1 MAQSIFVASVEGHT
15 IKSAIAL
22 GLVDS
27 LKLTHQKIGV
37 FRPVTASWERPDW
50 VLELL
55 LDHVGNTANYEECIG
70 VSYQDLHE
78 DAVGSLSKIVDKFM
92 AFERRFDVVVVLGS
106 DFTDVVTP
114 TELAFNARVAANI
127 SSPILLVLNG
137 REGLLGGEHMGQSRS
152 RSAKEIAQV
161 YETALEEINQEHATL
176 LGTIVNRA
184 DPDGRTKILE
194 SLQKRSKSLVWVI
207 PEEPGL
213 VAPRMQ
219 QILEAVDGELIYGDS
234 SRLQDEAVDVVVAA
248 MNEEHVLERLKQNA
262 VVVVPSDRTEVILPL
277 LMADSAE
284 TFPKL
289 AGLVLNGGFAL
300 PSEIKKLIEGLRP
313 RVPVIVSQGGS
324 FDTTM
329 QIVKTR
335 GRLTKAD
342 PDKVERARALFQ
354 NYVPAT
360 QLLDSIS
367 QVSVTAIT
375 PLLFQ
380 YRLFERARQEH
391 KRIVLPEG
399 DDDRV
404 LLAASEVLAAGIAN
418 ITILGNIETM
428 RAQATAIGADISKAE
443 LIDIASSEHYPVFVA
458 EYLKLRSHK
467 GVTNEI
473 AKERM
478 LDVSYFG
485 TMLVHLG
492 LADGMVSGAAHT
504 TAHTIK
510 PSFEIIKT
518 APGVKAVSS
527 VFLMALSDRVLVYGD
542 CAVIPE
548 PTTEEL
554 ADIAISSA
562 RTARAFDIE
571 PQVAMLSYSTGTSGS
586 GVEVEKVRNATKL
599 ARKLAPELSIEGP
612 IQYDA
617 AVDAAVGEAKLP
629 GSKVAGKA
637 TVFVFPDLNTGNNTY
652 KAVQRTAGA
661 LAIGPILQGLN
672 KPVNDLSRGALVKDI
687 VNTIAITAIQA
698 GAK

>member
-27 LKLTHQKIGV
+27 LKQNHKKIGV
-37 FRPVTASWERPDW
+37 FRPVTASWDRPDW

-55 LDHVGNTANYEECIG
+55 LDHVGNTAEYQDCIG

-92 AFERRFDVVVVLGS
+92 AFQSGFDVVVVLGS

-127 SSPILLVLNG
+127 ASPLLLVLNG
-137 REGLLGGEHMGQSRS
+137 REGLNGGEHMGQSRS
-152 RSAKEIAQV
+152 RSAREVAQV
-161 YETALEEINQEHATL
+161 YETALEEINHEHATL

-184 DPDGRTKILE
+184 DPELREKILE
-194 SLQKRSKSLVWVI
+194 NLQKRSTKPVWVI

-219 QILEAVDGELIYGDS
+219 QILEAVDGELIYGDHA
-234 SRLQDEAVDVVVAA
+234 RLQDEAVDVVVAA

-300 PSEIKKLIEGLRP
+300 PNEIKKLIEGLRP
-313 RVPVIVSQGGS
+313 RVPVIISQGGS

-342 PDKVERARALFQ
+342 PDKVERARALFRD
-354 NYVPAT
+354 YVPASELAAVV
-360 QLLDSIS
+360 QASE
-367 QVSVTAIT
+367 VSVMT

-380 YRLFERARQEH
+380 HRLFERARGYQ

-418 ITILGNIETM
+418 ITILGNIDAM
-428 RAQATAIGADISKAE
+428 HSQAEAIGADISKAE
-443 LIDIASSEHYPVFVA
+443 LIEIESSEHFERFVS
-458 EYLKLRSHK
+458 EYLSLRAHK
-467 GVTNEI
+467 GVTKEI
-473 AKERM
+473 ARERM

-518 APGVKAVSS
+518 SPGVKAVSS

-562 RTARAFDIE
+562 NTAKAFDIE
-571 PQVAMLSYSTGTSGS
+571 PQVAMLSYSTGESGS
-586 GVEVEKVRNATKL
+586 GAEVEKVRNATRL
-599 ARKLAPELSIEGP
+599 ARELAPELSIEGP

-629 GSKVAGKA
+629 GSKVAGRA

>member
-27 LKLTHQKIGV
+27 LKKNQSKIGV
-37 FRPVTASWERPDW
+37 FRPVTASWDRPDW

-55 LDHVGNTANYEECIG
+55 LDHVGNTAEYQDCIG

-78 DAVGSLSKIVDKFM
+78 DAVGSLSRIVDKFT
-92 AFERRFDVVVVLGS
+92 AFQSRFDVVVVLGS

-127 SSPILLVLNG
+127 AAPLLLVLNG
-137 REGLLGGEHMGQSRS
+137 REGLSGDEHMGQSRS

-161 YETALEEINQEHATL
+161 YETAIDEINGEHATL

-184 DPDGRTKILE
+184 DPETRAKILE
-194 SLQKRSKSLVWVI
+194 NLEKRSTKPVWVI

-219 QILEAVDGELIYGDS
+219 QILEAVDGELVYGDPA
-234 SRLQDEAVDVVVAA
+234 RLQDEAVDVVVAA

-289 AGLVLNGGFAL
+289 AGLVLNGGFAI
-300 PSEIKKLIEGLRP
+300 PKEIRKLIEGLKP
-313 RVPVIVSQGGS
+313 KVPVVLSQGGS

-342 PDKVERARALFQ
+342 PDKVERARSLFAS
-354 NYVPAT
+354 YVLAEDLANAVGET
-360 QLLDSIS
+360 E
-367 QVSVTAIT
+367 VTTVT

-380 YRLFERARQEH
+380 QRLFERARANQ

-404 LLAASEVLAAGIAN
+404 LLAASEVLAAGIAE
-418 ITILGNIETM
+418 ITILGSIEAM
-428 RAQATAIGADISKAE
+428 LAQASAVGADISKAE
-443 LIDIASSEHYPVFVA
+443 LIEIEKSEHLEGFA
-458 EYLKLRSHK
+458 SEYQALRAHK
-467 GVTNEI
+467 GVSLED
-473 AKERM
+473 ARERM

-485 TMLVHLG
+485 TMLVHKG

-518 APGVKAVSS
+518 SPGVKAVSS
-527 VFLMALSDRVLVYGD
+527 IFLMALADKVLVYGD

-548 PTTEEL
+548 PSEEEL

-562 RTARAFDIE
+562 KTARAFNIE

-586 GVEVEKVRNATKL
+586 GAEVEKVRNATKL
-599 ARKLAPELSIEGP
+599 ARELAPELSIEGP

-629 GSKVAGKA
+629 GSKVAGRA

-698 GAK
+698 GS

>member
-78 DAVGSLSKIVDKFM
+78 DAVGSLAKIVDKFM

-161 YETALEEINQEHATL
+161 YETAWEEIIQEHATL

-194 SLQKRSKSLVWVI
+194 SLQKRSKSSVWVI

-219 QILEAVDGELIYGDS
+219 QILEAVDGELIYGDR

-360 QLLDSIS
+360 QLLDAIS

-380 YRLFERARQEH
+380 YRLFERARQEQ

-428 RAQATAIGADISKAE
+428 KAQAAAIGADISKAE

-562 RTARAFDIE
+562 KTARAFDIE

-599 ARKLAPELSIEGP
+599 ARELAPELSIEGP

-629 GSKVAGKA
+629 GSKVAGRA

-698 GAK
+698 GSK

>member
-27 LKLTHQKIGV
+27 LKTTHPKIGV
-37 FRPVTASWERPDW
+37 FRPVIASWDRPDW

-55 LDHVGNTANYEECIG
+55 LDHVSHTAKYEDCIG

-78 DAVGSLSKIVDKFM
+78 DAVGSLSTIVDKFM
-92 AFERRFDVVVVLGS
+92 AFEKNFDAVVVLGS

-127 SSPILLVLNG
+127 AAPLLLVLNG
-137 REGLLGGEHMGQSRS
+137 REGYSSGEHMGQSRS
-152 RSAKEIAQV
+152 RSEREVAQV
-161 YETALEEINQEHATL
+161 FETAQEEINTEHATL

-184 DPDGRTKILE
+184 DPERREGILQNL
-194 SLQKRSKSLVWVI
+194 SKRSSLPVWVI

-219 QILEAVDGELIYGDS
+219 QIVESVDGELVYGDPV
-234 SRLQDEAVDVVVAA
+234 RLMDEAVDVVVAA
-248 MNEEHVLERLKQNA
+248 MNEEHVLERLKENA

-300 PSEIKKLIEGLRP
+300 PKEISKLIEGLRP
-313 RVPVIVSQGGS
+313 KVPVIASKGGS
-324 FDTTM
+324 FETTM

-335 GRLTKAD
+335 GLLTKAD
-342 PDKVERARALFQ
+342 PDKVQRARTLFASF
-354 NYVPAT
+354 VPAAELAAT
-360 QLLDSIS
+360 VAAAHSNA
-367 QVSVTAIT
+367 VT

-380 YRLFERARQEH
+380 HRLFERARASQM
-391 KRIVLPEG
+391 RIVLPEG

-404 LLAASEVLAAGIAN
+404 LLAASEVLAAEIAQV
-418 ITILGNIETM
+418 TILGDVQQM
-428 RAQATAIGADISKAE
+428 RSQAEALGADISNAT
-443 LIDIASSEHYPVFVA
+443 LIDVPTSEHFEACVA
-458 EYLKLRSHK
+458 EYVRLRAHK
-467 GVTNEI
+467 GVTPES
-473 AKERM
+473 ARQTM

-492 LADGMVSGAAHT
+492 FADGMVSGAAHT

-518 APGVKAVSS
+518 SPGVSAVSS

-548 PTTEEL
+548 PTIEQL

-562 RTARAFDIE
+562 KTARAFDIE
-571 PQVAMLSYSTGTSGS
+571 PQVAMLSYSTGASGS
-586 GVEVEKVRNATKL
+586 GVEVDKVRAATKL
-599 ARKLAPELSIEGP
+599 ARELAPELSIEGP

-661 LAIGPILQGLN
+661 LAIGPVLQGLN
-672 KPVNDLSRGALVKDI
+672 KPVNDLSRGASVSDI

-698 GAK
+698 GSK